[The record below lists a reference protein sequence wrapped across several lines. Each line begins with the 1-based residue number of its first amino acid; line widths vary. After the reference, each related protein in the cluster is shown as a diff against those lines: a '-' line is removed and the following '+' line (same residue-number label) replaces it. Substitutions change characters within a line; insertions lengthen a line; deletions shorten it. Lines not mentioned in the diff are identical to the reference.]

1 MNKTKKES
9 NYILV
14 MIIYLA
20 GIFMGAIDTGIVTPA
35 RTVIQSNLGVNEQTG
50 IWMITIYT
58 LAYATSI
65 PIMGKLADKYGRKYI
80 YLTSI
85 FLFGLGS
92 LFCGLSQDFG
102 SFNLLLIARVVQ
114 ALGGGGIVPVA
125 TAEFGTTFP
134 EEKRGLAL
142 GLVGGVYGIAN
153 IFGASAGS
161 AVLDIFGTNNWQFI
175 FYINL
180 PITVFILIAGFI
192 ALRNT
197 KVPDTSKID
206 FSGIFTLTI
215 MILSLLYSLKNLDF
229 FDFSTITN
237 KDVLPFLILFLVLI
251 PLFIFI
257 EKRAEDPVM
266 NLSYFTNKDIVLTL
280 IISTLTGVIIM
291 GMIFVPQFCENS
303 MKIATGSG
311 GYFVIILGLFAG
323 LGAPVS
329 GKLIDKFGAK
339 LILGFGFI
347 ISIVGSLFLAFFAT
361 NHPSLF
367 SVVVSLILIGI
378 GVGFTMG
385 TPLNYMMLSHTKESE
400 SNSALATL
408 SLVRSIGTAVAPAI
422 MVGFIAH
429 AGANIQDEIMKDM
442 PDKISIP
449 KLPYADEITKEFD
462 DLKSNSQMKDKLK
475 DMDMPDLTSMETVNI
490 DFDNKDSDYK
500 ISDDLIE
507 LMKNSDVTTITEN
520 SKIMSKAMFDET
532 TPEVIGEIQGG
543 IQKGVDGIDK
553 GINSLDKSIDELNT
567 GYNKLSNAYEQINTG
582 YDKLSTAYTK
592 VNSAYN
598 KMNDAYIKA
607 DKAMKDAIKNNK
619 NSKYNMKGMKNN
631 SYSTVGATYS
641 NNKSS
646 MKTKTKYENISS
658 ESKMPNMEKMPANMT
673 TMTSKLDD
681 MKKQVNTM
689 KSKMDDMKS
698 QMNTM
703 KAQSNKMKSQLDS
716 MKSALTSMKET
727 STSMKSLKEK
737 MIVLKNSIPNA
748 FEEGEKSYLKEI
760 DKRSDKIENTF
771 QSVLN
776 KGFKN
781 VYLTTAVAS
790 ILGLFLLFFY
800 NDKSKKVN
808 EN

>member
-507 LMKNSDVTTITEN
+507 LMKTSDVTTITEN
-520 SKIMSKAMFDET
+520 SKIMAKSMFDET

-582 YDKLSTAYTK
+582 YDKLSAAYTK

-800 NDKSKKVN
+800 NDKSKKIN
-808 EN
+808 EK

>member
-35 RTVIQSNLGVNEQTG
+35 RTVIQSNLSVNEQTG

-58 LAYATSI
+58 LSYAASI

-323 LGAPVS
+323 LGAPIS

-475 DMDMPDLTSMETVNI
+475 DMDMPDLKSMETVNI

-507 LMKNSDVTTITEN
+507 LMKTSDVTTITEN
-520 SKIMSKAMFDET
+520 SKIMAKSMFDET

-582 YDKLSTAYTK
+582 YDKLSAAYTK

-641 NNKSS
+641 NNKSA
-646 MKTKTKYENISS
+646 MKTMTKYENSSS

-716 MKSALTSMKET
+716 MESALTSMKET
-727 STSMKSLKEK
+727 STSMKSLKDK
-737 MIVLKNSIPNA
+737 MVVLKNSIPGA

>member
-323 LGAPVS
+323 VGAPVS

-475 DMDMPDLTSMETVNI
+475 DMDMPDLKSMETVNI

-507 LMKNSDVTTITEN
+507 LMKTSDVTTITEN
-520 SKIMSKAMFDET
+520 SKIMAKSMFDET

-582 YDKLSTAYTK
+582 YDKLSAAYTK
-592 VNSAYN
+592 VNSAYT
-598 KMNDAYIKA
+598 KMNDSYIKA
-607 DKAMKDAIKNNK
+607 DKAMKDAMKNNK
-619 NSKYNMKGMKNN
+619 NSKYNMKDMTNN

-641 NNKSS
+641 NNKSA
-646 MKTKTKYENISS
+646 MKTITKYENSSS

-703 KAQSNKMKSQLDS
+703 KVQSNKMKSQLDS
-716 MKSALTSMKET
+716 MESALTSMKET
-727 STSMKSLKEK
+727 STSMKSLKDK
-737 MIVLKNSIPNA
+737 MVVLKNSIPGA

-800 NDKSKKVN
+800 NDKSKKIN
-808 EN
+808 EK

>member
-20 GIFMGAIDTGIVTPA
+20 GIFMGALDTGIVTPA

-323 LGAPVS
+323 VGAPVS

-475 DMDMPDLTSMETVNI
+475 DMDMPDLKSMETVNI

-507 LMKNSDVTTITEN
+507 LMKTSDVTTITEN
-520 SKIMSKAMFDET
+520 SKIMAKSMFDET

-582 YDKLSTAYTK
+582 YDKLSAAYTK
-592 VNSAYN
+592 VNSAYT
-598 KMNDAYIKA
+598 KMNDSYIKA
-607 DKAMKDAIKNNK
+607 DKAMKDAMKNNK
-619 NSKYNMKGMKNN
+619 NSKYNMKDMTNN

-641 NNKSS
+641 NNKSD
-646 MKTKTKYENISS
+646 MKTMTKYENSSS

-716 MKSALTSMKET
+716 MESALTSMKET
-727 STSMKSLKEK
+727 STSMKSLKDK
-737 MIVLKNSIPNA
+737 MVVLKNSIPGA

-781 VYLTTAVAS
+781 VYLTTAVSS

-800 NDKSKKVN
+800 NDKSKKIN
-808 EN
+808 EK

>member
-323 LGAPVS
+323 LGAPIS

-475 DMDMPDLTSMETVNI
+475 DMDMPDLKSMETVNI

-507 LMKNSDVTTITEN
+507 LMKTSDVTTITEN
-520 SKIMSKAMFDET
+520 SKIMAKSMFDET

-567 GYNKLSNAYEQINTG
+567 GYHKLSNAYEQINTG

-598 KMNDAYIKA
+598 KMNNAYIKA
-607 DKAMKDAIKNNK
+607 DKAMKDAMKNNK

-641 NNKSS
+641 NNKSA
-646 MKTKTKYENISS
+646 MKTMTKYENSSS

-703 KAQSNKMKSQLDS
+703 KVQSNKMKSQLDS
-716 MKSALTSMKET
+716 MESALTSMKET
-727 STSMKSLKEK
+727 STTMKSLKDK
-737 MIVLKNSIPNA
+737 MVVLKNSIHGA

-760 DKRSDKIENTF
+760 DKRRDKIENTF

-800 NDKSKKVN
+800 NDKSKKIN
-808 EN
+808 EK

>member
-20 GIFMGAIDTGIVTPA
+20 GIFMGALDTGIVTPA

-323 LGAPVS
+323 LGAPIS

-507 LMKNSDVTTITEN
+507 LMKTSDVTTITEN
-520 SKIMSKAMFDET
+520 SKIMAKSMFDET

-582 YDKLSTAYTK
+582 YDKLSAAYTK
-592 VNSAYN
+592 VNSAYT
-598 KMNDAYIKA
+598 KMNDSYIKA
-607 DKAMKDAIKNNK
+607 DKAMKDAMKNNK
-619 NSKYNMKGMKNN
+619 NSKYNMKDMKNN

-641 NNKSS
+641 NNKSA
-646 MKTKTKYENISS
+646 MKTMTKYENSSS

-703 KAQSNKMKSQLDS
+703 KVQSNKMKSQLDS
-716 MKSALTSMKET
+716 MESALTSMKET
-727 STSMKSLKEK
+727 STSMKSLKDK
-737 MIVLKNSIPNA
+737 MVVLKNSIPGA

-760 DKRSDKIENTF
+760 DKRRDKIENTF

-800 NDKSKKVN
+800 NDKSKKIN
-808 EN
+808 EK

>member
-323 LGAPVS
+323 VGAPVS

-475 DMDMPDLTSMETVNI
+475 DMDMPDLKSMETVNI

-507 LMKNSDVTTITEN
+507 LMKTSDVTTITEN
-520 SKIMSKAMFDET
+520 SKIMAKSMFDET

-582 YDKLSTAYTK
+582 YDKLSAAYTK
-592 VNSAYN
+592 VNSAYT
-598 KMNDAYIKA
+598 KMNDSYIKA
-607 DKAMKDAIKNNK
+607 DKAMKDAMKNNK
-619 NSKYNMKGMKNN
+619 NSKYNMKDMTNN

-641 NNKSS
+641 NNKSA
-646 MKTKTKYENISS
+646 MKTITKYENSSS

-716 MKSALTSMKET
+716 MESALTSMKET
-727 STSMKSLKEK
+727 STSMKSLKDK
-737 MIVLKNSIPNA
+737 MVVLKNSIPGA

-800 NDKSKKVN
+800 NDKSKKIN
-808 EN
+808 EK

>member
-323 LGAPVS
+323 VGAPVS

-475 DMDMPDLTSMETVNI
+475 DMDMPDLKSMETVNI

-507 LMKNSDVTTITEN
+507 LMKTSDVTTITEN
-520 SKIMSKAMFDET
+520 SKIMAKSMFDET

-582 YDKLSTAYTK
+582 YDKLSAAYTK
-592 VNSAYN
+592 VNSAYT
-598 KMNDAYIKA
+598 KMNDSYIKA
-607 DKAMKDAIKNNK
+607 DKAMKDAMKNNK
-619 NSKYNMKGMKNN
+619 NSKYNMKDMTNN

-641 NNKSS
+641 NNKSA
-646 MKTKTKYENISS
+646 MKTMTKYENSSS

-703 KAQSNKMKSQLDS
+703 KVQSNKMKSQLDS
-716 MKSALTSMKET
+716 MESALTSMKET
-727 STSMKSLKEK
+727 STSMKSLKDK
-737 MIVLKNSIPNA
+737 MVVLKNSIPGA

-760 DKRSDKIENTF
+760 DKRRDKIENTF